1 MSSNKKKVTRRST
14 SSDPTQDNA
23 DQPPST
29 QRSASARPSRQK
41 NSKKSDALGRAAA
54 PPPAASAVSSSP
66 GNSTRRPSI
75 SSSADDRKQV
85 SIPASPLP
93 ISEEEMHT
101 LCVYNIHLIQGENL
115 VAKDLNGLSDP
126 FCNAHQLFTL
136 KLIWF
141 VISGVITIGS
151 MKKRSRTVEKSL
163 NPVWDQTFIFF
174 SDNPET
180 ILFNLWD
187 WDQIGRNDPMGE
199 AELETLSFFNMK
211 EVLNGVSHE
220 CTLPLKKVSQGSIKV
235 KVSFRKF
242 APLRTEKL
250 LQQALQNLDV
260 LIASKIGQGGGAVLS
275 AQQVAEYQQ
284 FKVKVEDNVK
294 LLDDMRFRNDL
305 LKNEL
310 ETANHSLQATMAAN
324 KAAADVTPGD
334 VKAQL
339 TSALTKIALLEGE
352 NTALKNQ
359 KHHLQYELDSARGGG
374 AFVGTST
381 EMQGL
386 QTDGPCCVMC
396 GRQCSIL

>member
-1 MSSNKKKVTRRST
+1 MSSNKKKVSRRSN
-14 SSDPTQDNA
+14 SSDRVQDNA
-23 DQPPST
+23 DQPPTT
-29 QRSASARPSRQK
+29 QRSASARPPSKQK
-41 NSKKSDALGRAAA
+41 QGKKSAAA
-54 PPPAASAVSSSP
+54 AVAPAPAPAPPSP

-75 SSSADDRKQV
+75 SNSADDRKQV

-126 FCNAHQLFTL
+126 FC
-136 KLIWF
+136 
-141 VISGVITIGS
+141 VITVGS
-151 MKKRSRTVEKSL
+151 VKKRSRTVERTL
-163 NPVWDQTFIFF
+163 NPAWDQTFMFF

-180 ILFNLWD
+180 ILFNVWD

-199 AELETLSFFNMK
+199 AELETLSFFNMR

-220 CTLPLKKVSQGSIKV
+220 CTLPLKKVSQGLIKV

-250 LQQALQNLDV
+250 LQQASQNLEV

-275 AQQVAEYQQ
+275 GQQFEEYQQ
-284 FKVKVEDNVK
+284 LKVKVEDNVK
-294 LLDDMRFRNDL
+294 LLDDLQFRNNL
-305 LKNEL
+305 LNNEF
-310 ETANHSLQATMAAN
+310 EAANHSLQATMLAS

-359 KHHLQYELDSARGGG
+359 KHHLQYELDSMRGG

-396 GRQCSIL
+396 GRQCLIL